1 MPLQL
6 KIFVFLIFLSMVPF
20 TVGADEWGTLSSRES
35 ALDNLKD
42 RNPLTRRAAL
52 ARLAD
57 VGVDEDVPHML
68 RLLRDDE
75 PAVRSMA
82 HQAITGLWL
91 RLDNLAA
98 KRTSVKALT
107 AIQDGDSEAAVELL
121 DNVIEVEPEFSEAWK
136 TRGDAW
142 LNVGD
147 LDKALADYEVAL
159 KLNPYHYGVM
169 ESCGSIWMERSE
181 ARLAYDYL
189 SQAIAINP
197 NLEYLIPVIVD
208 LEQRLENDR
217 I

>member
-1 MPLQL
+1 M
-6 KIFVFLIFLSMVPF
+6 
-20 TVGADEWGTLSSRES
+20 
-35 ALDNLKD
+35 
-42 RNPLTRRAAL
+42 
-52 ARLAD
+52 
-57 VGVDEDVPHML
+57 
-68 RLLRDDE
+68 
-75 PAVRSMA
+75 
-82 HQAITGLWL
+82 
-91 RLDNLAA
+91 
-98 KRTSVKALT
+98 
-107 AIQDGDSEAAVELL
+107 L